1 MQYNREII
9 NAKTRYERGL
19 EQLDDTQKQVVMMQ
33 DMLKLLQ
40 PQLITAT
47 QDVERMLLEVEK
59 ESHDVEE
66 FEKIVKID
74 EAAAAVSKIH
84 IYLTITM
91 IYLKT
96 VIFQLLFR
104 LYFLLLKYCRY

>member
-1 MQYNREII
+1 M
-9 NAKTRYERGL
+9 NAKNRYERGL
-19 EQLDDTQKQVVMMQ
+19 EQLDDAQKQVVMMQ

-74 EAAAAVSKIH
+74 EAAALVSKYI
-84 IYLTITM
+84 LFNCNND
-91 IYLKT
+91 
-96 VIFQLLFR
+96 IFHKIAIFE
-104 LYFLLLKYCRY
+104 LLL

>member
-1 MQYNREII
+1 MVRIVFFFLIFQYNREII

-74 EAAAAVSKIH
+74 EAAAAVSKYI
-84 IYLTITM
+84 
-91 IYLKT
+91 
-96 VIFQLLFR
+96 
-104 LYFLLLKYCRY
+104 LYI

>member
-74 EAAAAVSKIH
+74 EAAAAVSKYIFN
-84 IYLTITM
+84 YNND
-91 IYLKT
+91 
-96 VIFQLLFR
+96 IFQNCNF
-104 LYFLLLKYCRY
+104 

>member
-1 MQYNREII
+1 
-9 NAKTRYERGL
+9 
-19 EQLDDTQKQVVMMQ
+19 
-33 DMLKLLQ
+33 MLKLLQ

-74 EAAAAVSKIH
+74 EAAAAVSKYIL
-84 IYLTITM
+84 YLTVTM
-91 IYLKT
+91 IYFIKL
-96 VIFQLLFR
+96 
-104 LYFLLLKYCRY
+104 

>member
-1 MQYNREII
+1 M
-9 NAKTRYERGL
+9 

-74 EAAAAVSKIH
+74 EAAAAVSKYI
-84 IYLTITM
+84 
-91 IYLKT
+91 
-96 VIFQLLFR
+96 
-104 LYFLLLKYCRY
+104 LYI